1 SDQIAEFLFKR
12 SGEPPTL
19 YAKSGAKGRVLVV
32 DDSEFHLKQTATAIK
47 NAGHEVI
54 TAKDGF
60 EALKIAVR
68 EKLDLIVTDVK
79 MPVMDGWLLL
89 RMIRN
94 RSSLAAIP
102 VIFLTTLSG
111 DEERLLGYKLGV
123 DDFIGKGFTEEELL
137 LRVQRVLERSHAQR
151 GAAKTK
157 ALRGDLT
164 NVSLGSLMS
173 LLELE
178 QRTGHLLVI
187 HGEEIAHVFLR
198 EGSVISIDLG
208 QEHRD
213 KTPLERFFHIL
224 NWTEGQFELSAAEV
238 TGDDTIGL
246 PTSYVLLEHARRKDE
261 ENQ

>member
-1 SDQIAEFLFKR
+1 M
-12 SGEPPTL
+12 
-19 YAKSGAKGRVLVV
+19 V
-32 DDSEFHLKQTATAIK
+32 DDNDFHLKQTANAIRD
-47 NAGHEVI
+47 AGHKVI

-68 EKLDLIVTDVK
+68 DKLDLIVTDVK

-123 DDFIGKGFTEEELL
+123 DDFIGKSFTEEELL
-137 LRVQRVLERSHAQR
+137 LRVQRVLERSHTQH

-157 ALRGDLT
+157 ALHGDLT
-164 NVSLGSLMS
+164 NISLGSLMS

-178 QRTGHLLVI
+178 QRAGHLLVI
-187 HGEEIAHVFLR
+187 HDEEIAHVFLR
-198 EGSVISIDLG
+198 EGAVVSIDLG
-208 QEHRD
+208 KEHAD
-213 KTPLERFFHIL
+213 LEPLERFFLIL
-224 NWTEGQFELSAAEV
+224 DWTEGQFELSSADV
-238 TGDDTIGL
+238 TGEDTIGL
-246 PTSYVLLEHARRKDE
+246 STSYVLLEHARKKDE
-261 ENQ
+261 EKK